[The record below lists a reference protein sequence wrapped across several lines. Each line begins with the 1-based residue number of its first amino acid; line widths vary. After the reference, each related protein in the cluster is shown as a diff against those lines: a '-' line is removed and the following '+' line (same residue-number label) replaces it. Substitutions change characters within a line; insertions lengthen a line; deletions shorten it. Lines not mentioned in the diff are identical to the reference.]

1 MTAARTG
8 AAAPVSKRQALL
20 DAALSSFLEHGV
32 VETTLDELLARS
44 GASVGSLYHHF
55 GGKEQL
61 ADSLYVDC
69 LSAYHDAALT
79 QLDAVTSPERGVR
92 AIVEHHLGWIV
103 NHTEQARFLLAYRDH
118 EIRPASEDLRSL
130 NRVFYGHLEAWIEQR
145 AVATALPPLPAVI
158 AQWIGPTHNFS
169 RHWLTNQIRCTPDEA
184 CAFLS
189 DSAWNALAPLV
200 HPIKPTSNRP
210 TRRAQPS
217 RRTQP

>member
-1 MTAARTG
+1 MSAARTG

-69 LSAYHDAALT
+69 LSTYHDGALM
-79 QLDAVTSPERGVR
+79 QLDAATSPERGVR
-92 AIVEHHLGWIV
+92 VIVEHHLGWIV
-103 NHTEQARFLLAYRDH
+103 THTEQARFLLAYRDH

-130 NRVFYGHLEAWIEQR
+130 NRVFYGRLEAWIEQR
-145 AVATALPPLPAVI
+145 AVVALPPLPAVI
-158 AQWIGPTHNFS
+158 AEWIGPTHNFS
-169 RHWLTNQIRCTPDEA
+169 RHWLTNQIRCSPADA
-184 CAFLS
+184 LPFLS
-189 DSAWNALAPLV
+189 DSAWSALRPLLQ
-200 HPIKPTSNRP
+200 PIKPTPNRSTRS
-210 TRRAQPS
+210 TRRNQP
-217 RRTQP
+217 